1 MTNANLSED
10 GTHGRA
16 PSGTSP
22 SLVLRL
28 RDGWRTDPKGR
39 HLVSPDGETVEW
51 GDVLPDGS
59 TIVATVPEL
68 AEAPPESLGP
78 DDRNLAHY
86 AHVILPAD
94 SDGAEYLAI
103 VEGLEAVERAEL
115 PPQISL
121 PTTPGASGGGPPPG
135 PPDLVR

>member
-1 MTNANLSED
+1 MTNANLSDD

-28 RDGWRTDPKGR
+28 RDGWRTDPNGR

-51 GDVLPDGS
+51 GDMLPDES
-59 TIVATVPEL
+59 TIVAMVPDL
-68 AEAPPESLGP
+68 AEAPPESLGL

-94 SDGAEYLAI
+94 SDGAEYLST
-103 VEGLEAVERAEL
+103 VEAWEAVERAEL

-121 PTTPGASGGGPPPG
+121 PAT
-135 PPDLVR
+135 D

>member
-1 MTNANLSED
+1 MTNANLSDD

-28 RDGWRTDPKGR
+28 RDGWRAHPKGH
-39 HLVSPDGETVEW
+39 HLVSPDGETVPW
-51 GDVLPDGS
+51 GDLLPHGT
-59 TIVATVPEL
+59 TIVAMVPDL
-68 AEAPPESLGP
+68 AEAPPESLAP

-94 SDGAEYLAI
+94 SDAADYLAT
-103 VEGLEAVERAEL
+103 VKAWEVVERAKL
-115 PPQISL
+115 APQISL
-121 PTTPGASGGGPPPG
+121 PAVET
-135 PPDLVR
+135 